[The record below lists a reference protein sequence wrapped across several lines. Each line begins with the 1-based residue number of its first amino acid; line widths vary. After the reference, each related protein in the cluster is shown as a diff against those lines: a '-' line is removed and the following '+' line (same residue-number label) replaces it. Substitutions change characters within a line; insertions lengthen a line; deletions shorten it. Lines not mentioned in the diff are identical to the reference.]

1 MFSICS
7 YNPVRLR
14 VIVWALR
21 IGAFSF
27 LQLKR
32 NSISAYLLWGSSL
45 VLYHQIR
52 VLATV
57 DIVSEVVVS
66 RHYLDEV
73 LQDTP

>member
-7 YNPVRLR
+7 YNPVRIR
-14 VIVWALR
+14 VILLALR

-27 LQLKR
+27 IQLKR
-32 NSISAYLLWGSSL
+32 NNISTYLWWGSSF
-45 VLYHQIR
+45 VSYYQIR

-57 DIVSEVVVS
+57 AIVSEVVVS